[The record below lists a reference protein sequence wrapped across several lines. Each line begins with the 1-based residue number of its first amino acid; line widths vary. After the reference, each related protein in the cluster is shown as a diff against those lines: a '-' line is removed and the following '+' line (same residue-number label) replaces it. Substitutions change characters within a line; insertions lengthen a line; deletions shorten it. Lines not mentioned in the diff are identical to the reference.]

1 MSQDDLQ
8 NHRLDSVEDR
18 TTKLEAAMTT
28 VLENQAT
35 MNANLASLTTML
47 SGGLDMM
54 KKGGFGI
61 ILLAAAALGVD
72 ASGVM
77 M

>member
-8 NHRLDSVEDR
+8 NHRLDAVEDR